1 MTTPKRILLVD
12 DEPMIIRMVGDRLR
26 MEGYEVLAAMDGQ
39 EGIEKA
45 QTERPDLIILDLL
58 LPKLNGY
65 SVCSVLKRD
74 PRYQKIPIVI
84 FTGKTDETAEEMQLL
99 SGADAYVQKPFKA
112 SVLLSHVSRLLGAPS
127 APAA

>member
-12 DEPMIIRMVGDRLR
+12 DEPMIIRMVGDRLQ
-26 MEGYEVLAAMDGQ
+26 MEGYEVLVAMDGQ
-39 EGIEKA
+39 EGMEKA
-45 QTERPDLIILDLL
+45 QTERPDLIILDLM

-84 FTGKTDETAEEMQLL
+84 FTAKTDESEEEMKLL
-99 SGADAYVQKPFKA
+99 SGADAFVRKPFKA
-112 SVLLSHVSRLLGAPS
+112 SELLGHLSRLLGTPA

>member
-1 MTTPKRILLVD
+1 MTAAPKRILLVD

-26 MEGYEVLAAMDGQ
+26 MEGYEVLIAEDGQ
-39 EGIEKA
+39 EGLQKA
-45 QTERPDLIILDLL
+45 QTENPDLIILDLM

-74 PRYQKIPIVI
+74 ARYQKIPIVI
-84 FTGKTDETAEEMQLL
+84 FTGKTDETEEEMKLL

-112 SVLLSHVSRLLGAPS
+112 SELLGHLTRLLSPS
-127 APAA
+127 ATQ

>member
-12 DEPMIIRMVGDRLR
+12 DEPMIIRMVGDRLQ
-26 MEGYEVLAAMDGQ
+26 MEGYEVLVAMDGQ
-39 EGIEKA
+39 EAMEKA
-45 QTERPDLIILDLL
+45 QTEQPDLIILDLM

-84 FTGKTDETAEEMQLL
+84 FTAKTDESEEEMKLL
-99 SGADAYVQKPFKA
+99 SGADAFVHKPFKA
-112 SVLLSHVSRLLGAPS
+112 SELLGHLSRLLSTPS